1 MAEVQGDEQKHAR
14 PLKTGLER
22 AHYSFHP
29 RAIGQNKSC
38 GQNQSTGGK
47 GYSIPKAMARV

>member
-1 MAEVQGDEQKHAR
+1 MAEVQDDEQKHVR
-14 PLKTGLER
+14 PLKTGLEL

-29 RAIGQNKSC
+29 HAIGQNKSC

-47 GYSIPKAMARV
+47 GHSIPKAMARV